1 VDFTAF
7 ARAPLSGKGPNSLK
21 VGVGSLALLGAS

>member
-21 VGVGSLALLGAS
+21 VGVLSLAPLEVV